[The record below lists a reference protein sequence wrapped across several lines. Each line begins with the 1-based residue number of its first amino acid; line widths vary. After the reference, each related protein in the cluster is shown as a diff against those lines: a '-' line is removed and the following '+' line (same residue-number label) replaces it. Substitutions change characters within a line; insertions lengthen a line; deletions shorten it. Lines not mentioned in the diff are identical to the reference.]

1 MTEQDLLG
9 GDHMALPRDYTGQ
22 ACSLARSLE
31 VIGERWTLLIVRDAF
46 FGVRRFSD
54 FLAHLSIPRAV
65 LTERLA
71 GLAAAGILERVPGPG
86 GYDEYAITD
95 KGQALWPAVHAL
107 MAWGDTYYAERG
119 PRRLFTHTA
128 CGATVATAGTC
139 PTCGAAVGPADLT
152 VNPGPGLAGEDPANP
167 VSVALSQPHR
177 MLEPLVTRPGRTASP
192 A

>member
-1 MTEQDLLG
+1 
-9 GDHMALPRDYTGQ
+9 MALPRDYTGQ
-22 ACSLARSLE
+22 ACSLASSLE

-86 GYDEYAITD
+86 GHDEYAITD

-107 MAWGDTYYAERG
+107 MAWGDAYYAGKG
-119 PRRLFTHTA
+119 PRRVFAHAACGALVPAPCTCPA
-128 CGATVATAGTC
+128 CGAT
-139 PTCGAAVGPADLT
+139 VGPADLT
-152 VNPGPGLAGEDPANP
+152 VIPGPGLAGDERADP
-167 VSVALSQPHR
+167 VSVALSRPHR
-177 MLEPLVTRPGRTASP
+177 MLEPLDTRAARPRG
-192 A
+192 